1 VNNGSLLQSTGAAP
15 KGLYVNAITCPPTY
29 MAGTLTA
36 YPIQRRGGFYDQTI
50 FCDLLKPWPQSRGCL
65 LGEPS
70 EPPRTLKAGQTA
82 NRMTNL
88 DTAIG
93 AERFRALSSR
103 EKQIATL
110 VCDGLANKEIARE
123 LCVCEGTVKQHV
135 HSIYR
140 KLSVR
145 NRGGLIVALLQ
156 PKN

>member
-1 VNNGSLLQSTGAAP
+1 
-15 KGLYVNAITCPPTY
+15 
-29 MAGTLTA
+29 
-36 YPIQRRGGFYDQTI
+36 
-50 FCDLLKPWPQSRGCL
+50 
-65 LGEPS
+65 
-70 EPPRTLKAGQTA
+70 
-82 NRMTNL
+82 MTNL